1 MKTFFNPNNNRI
13 ISNGLA
19 IVCTTYSYFE
29 DNFLFMESIFPIA
42 FGTILILDIIR
53 IAIQPLYDRLL
64 LNLLFNLSILS
75 FCIFNFFFLYIGVL
89 GFRFS
94 GNTPSFIFYCMGILN
109 FILFLSSIF
118 QLHRDISKRK
128 KS

>member
-1 MKTFFNPNNNRI
+1 MKTFFNPKNNRI
-13 ISNGLA
+13 ISNILA

-29 DNFLFMESIFPIA
+29 DNFLFMESVFPVA

-53 IAIQPLYDRLL
+53 IAIQPIFNKLL
-64 LNLLFNLSILS
+64 LNILFNLSILS
-75 FCIFNFFFLYIGVL
+75 FCIFNFFFLYVGVL
-89 GFRFS
+89 GFGFT
-94 GNTPSFIFYCMGILN
+94 GNSPTFIFYCMGILN

-118 QLHRDISKRK
+118 QLYRDFSNRK